1 MVIGLIFS
9 TGIVVIACVVL
20 YIILT
25 KHLNSAITQMNTS
38 IATLDTRIT
47 DLANQMSG
55 TYVPT
60 TQYIPTSQKVSTLQ
74 TQLGVVQETLQYQEN
89 QIMQNANSIQKG
101 NIPLKAVTFS

>member
-1 MVIGLIFS
+1 
-9 TGIVVIACVVL
+9 
-20 YIILT
+20 
-25 KHLNSAITQMNTS
+25 MNTS